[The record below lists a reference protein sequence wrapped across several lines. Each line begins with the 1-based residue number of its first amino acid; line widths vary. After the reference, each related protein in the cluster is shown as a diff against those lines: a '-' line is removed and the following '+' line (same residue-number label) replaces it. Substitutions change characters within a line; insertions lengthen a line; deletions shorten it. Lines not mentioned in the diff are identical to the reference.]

1 MAHINT
7 ARLVLAATEVSH
19 LGYRAQQ
26 VQQDPAVQKAWREA
40 GSDVAVA
47 ASSVVKALSETH
59 IAWRR
64 TGHAGGADLRVAT

>member
-26 VQQDPAVQKAWREA
+26 VQQDPAVQKAWRDA

-47 ASSVVKALSETH
+47 ASSVVRALSETH
-59 IAWRR
+59 LSWRR
-64 TGHAGGADLRVAT
+64 AGLAAEADLRLAT